1 MRAGSDHDSHA
12 GVVVLKS
19 VATSPHHGVLGIAR
33 SLGRLGVEVHIASPD
48 RAAETRSRFA
58 RRWFAWTLEDGGESL
73 ARLEAIADELGGGQV
88 LVPVDDS
95 AAAFVDRHADSLGD
109 RFAFPRQPRDLVRTL
124 SSKRALHDL
133 CRAHEVPTPHSAF
146 PESEAAAEAY
156 AREIGYPVVVKRAE
170 GWRPVRRANA
180 PSVIIAHDPAA
191 LRRAYADLNGR
202 EGPNAV
208 LQEYIPGDARS
219 IWMFNGYFDE
229 GSDCLFHATGQKIRQ
244 APPHTGATTL
254 GVCRANAEVAT
265 TTKRLFKAL
274 GYRGIVDLGYRFDA
288 RDGAYKLL
296 DVNARIGSTFRLFAT
311 RDGVDV
317 VRCLYRDL
325 SDRPVTSSAPEDG
338 RTWLVEDLDLLSSLR
353 YHREGTLSMRQWL
366 SSMRGVDELAWY
378 AADDL
383 APAAALLRFRGAQ
396 TVRRRPFRR
405 GSRMGEPA
413 FERSDDL

>member
-1 MRAGSDHDSHA
+1 MPAGSDNESAA
-12 GVVVLKS
+12 GVLVLKS

-33 SLGRLGVEVHIASPD
+33 SLGRLGVDVRIASPD
-48 RAAETRSRFA
+48 RAAETRSRYA
-58 RRWFAWTLEDGGESL
+58 RRWFAWTLEDPERSL
-73 ARLEAIADELGGGQV
+73 ARLNEIGDELGGGQ
-88 LVPVDDS
+88 LIVPVDDS
-95 AAAFVDRHADSLGD
+95 AAAFVDRHADSLSD
-109 RFAFPRQPRDLVRTL
+109 RFVFPRQPRELVRTL
-124 SSKRALHDL
+124 SSKRGLHDL
-133 CRAHEVPTPHSAF
+133 CRAHEVPTPHSVF

-156 AREIGYPVVVKRAE
+156 AREMGYPMVVKRAE

-180 PSVIIAHDPAA
+180 PSVVIAHDPEA

-202 EGPNAV
+202 DGPNAV

-229 GSDCLFHATGQKIRQ
+229 SSDCLFHATGQKVRQ
-244 APPHTGATTL
+244 APPHTGATAL
-254 GVCRANAEVAT
+254 GVCRGNAEVAT

-325 SDRPVTSSAPEDG
+325 SGRPVSSSAPEDG
-338 RTWLVEDLDLLSSLR
+338 RTWLVEDLDLLSSVR
-353 YHREGTLSMRQWL
+353 YHREGTLSVRQWL
-366 SSMRGVDELAWY
+366 SSVRGVDELAWC
-378 AADDL
+378 ARDDL
-383 APAAALLRFRGAQ
+383 APVAALIRFRAAQ
-396 TVRRRPFRR
+396 TVRRRPRR
-405 GSRMGEPA
+405 RATS
-413 FERSDDL
+413 

>member
-1 MRAGSDHDSHA
+1 MRAGSDHDSPA

-33 SLGRLGVEVHIASPD
+33 SLGRLGLEVHIASPD

-58 RRWFAWTLEDGGESL
+58 RRWLTWTLEDGGDQSL
-73 ARLEAIADELGGGQV
+73 ARLEAIGDELGGGQI

-124 SSKRALHDL
+124 SSKRGLHDL
-133 CRAHEVPTPHSAF
+133 CRSHEVPTPHSVF
-146 PESEAAAEAY
+146 PESEAAAEAH
-156 AREIGYPVVVKRAE
+156 ARDIGYPVVVKRAE

-202 EGPNAV
+202 DGPNAV

-325 SDRPVTSSAPEDG
+325 SGRPMRSSAPEDG

-353 YHREGTLSMRQWL
+353 YHRAGTLSMRQWL

-383 APAAALLRFRGAQ
+383 APAAALIRFRAAQ
-396 TVRRRPFRR
+396 TVRRRPQRR
-405 GSRMGEPA
+405 ATS
-413 FERSDDL
+413 

>member
-1 MRAGSDHDSHA
+1 MRPDSRKDPAA

-19 VATSPHHGVLGIAR
+19 VATSPHHGILGIAR
-33 SLGRLGVEVHIASPD
+33 SLGRLGVDVHIASPD
-48 RAAETRSRFA
+48 PAVETRSRFA
-58 RRWFAWTLEDGGESL
+58 RRWFAWTLEDGGEQSL
-73 ARLEAIADELGGGQV
+73 ARLDAIGEELGGGQV

-109 RFAFPRQPRDLVRTL
+109 RFVFPRQPRDLVRTL

-133 CRAHEVPTPHSAF
+133 CRSHDVPTPHTAF
-146 PESEAAAEAY
+146 PESEADAEAF
-156 AREIGYPVVVKRAE
+156 ARTIGYPVVVKRAE

-180 PSVIIAHDPAA
+180 PSVVIAHDPVA
-191 LRRAYADLNGR
+191 LRSAYADLDGR

-208 LQEYIPGDARS
+208 LQEYVPGGARS

-229 GSDCLFHATGQKIRQ
+229 RSDCLFHATGQKIRQ

-296 DVNARIGSTFRLFAT
+296 DVNPRIGSTFRLFAT

-325 SDRPVTSSAPEDG
+325 GGRPLSSSAPEDG
-338 RTWLVEDLDLLSSLR
+338 RRWLVEDLDLLSSLR

-366 SSMRGVDELAWY
+366 SSIRGVDELAWY

-383 APAAALLRFRGAQ
+383 APAAALIRVRAAQ
-396 TVRRRPFRR
+396 TLRRRRRR
-405 GSRMGEPA
+405 GSRMTEPA
-413 FERSDDL
+413 SERSEDA